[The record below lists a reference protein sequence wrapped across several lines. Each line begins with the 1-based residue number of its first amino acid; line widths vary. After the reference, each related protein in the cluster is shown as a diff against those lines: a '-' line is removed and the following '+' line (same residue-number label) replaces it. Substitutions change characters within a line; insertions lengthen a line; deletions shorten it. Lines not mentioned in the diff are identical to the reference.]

1 MVKPD
6 EYNNI
11 QQTRNAYFYFYSK
24 NMINTIIFNEPDL
37 SVFMF
42 MTIIYPLKSSV
53 WTEPPSK
60 QNYQIF
66 FFVAKEISM

>member
-11 QQTRNAYFYFYSK
+11 QQTRNAYFHFYSK

-53 WTEPPSK
+53 
-60 QNYQIF
+60 
-66 FFVAKEISM
+66 

>member
-1 MVKPD
+1 MVKTD
-6 EYNNI
+6 EYNDI
-11 QQTRNAYFYFYSK
+11 QQTRNTYFYFYSK

-53 WTEPPSK
+53 
-60 QNYQIF
+60 
-66 FFVAKEISM
+66 